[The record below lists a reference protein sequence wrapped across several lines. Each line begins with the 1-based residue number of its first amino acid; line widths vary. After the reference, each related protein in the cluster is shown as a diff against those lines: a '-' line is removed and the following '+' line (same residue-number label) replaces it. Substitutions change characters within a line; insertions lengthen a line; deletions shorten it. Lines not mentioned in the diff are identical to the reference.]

1 MEDKSVKINKH
12 VNMALGL
19 NDTTPR
25 VAKEVVSP
33 SVVDDTV
40 EKEKLSHV
48 VTTTKSYLPLPTH
61 VTTLAGNAP
70 GKSSYANVTGK
81 PSGKK
86 LNFRT
91 LFTPGGNG
99 IDVVVPVDSI
109 RIVSERFANIK
120 YGFFLGKAAR
130 LPDYSPFNV
139 ALWTGWMLC
148 LRMDHGS

>member
-1 MEDKSVKINKH
+1 TGFERSLDTLFMAADFDFEKSFFASESEKH
-12 VNMALGL
+12 VNTALGL

-33 SVVDDTV
+33 SVVDDTL

-48 VTTTKSYLPLPTH
+48 VTTTESYLPLPTH

-86 LNFRT
+86 LNFCT

-99 IDVVVPVDSI
+99 IDVVVPVESI
-109 RIVSERFANIK
+109 RTVSERFTNTK
-120 YGFFLGKAAR
+120 YGFFLGKAGGI
-130 LPDYSPFNV
+130 P
-139 ALWTGWMLC
+139 C
-148 LRMDHGS
+148 CC